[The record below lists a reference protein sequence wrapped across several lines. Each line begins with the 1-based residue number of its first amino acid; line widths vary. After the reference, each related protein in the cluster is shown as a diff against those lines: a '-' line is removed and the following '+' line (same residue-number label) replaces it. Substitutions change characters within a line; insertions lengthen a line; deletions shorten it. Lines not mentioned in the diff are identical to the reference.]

1 MLLPFLLTQVLS
13 SSSPERID
21 LLIPQPCSA
30 DQRGSGEVV
39 VCANR
44 TGESPYRLKQPVR
57 QSKALP
63 KAQLQIGEGTSVAAE
78 TEEADV
84 GGFKSNRAMVRLKIK
99 F

>member
-13 SSSPERID
+13 ASSPERID
-21 LLIPQPCSA
+21 LLVPQSCTA
-30 DQRGSGEVV
+30 DQRSRGEVV

-44 TGESPYRLKQPVR
+44 NGESPYRLKQPVQ
-57 QSKALP
+57 QSRALP
-63 KAQLQIGEGTSVAAE
+63 KADLQIGEGASVAAE